1 MVYFLKKLLA
11 TLLFVNITIFALN
24 VKAEE
29 SSIDAQI
36 ERIRGADPM
45 ERRELMNRFKE
56 QLARMNRKERV
67 EALRKLLGKM
77 EVENEDKRANQ
88 LANSMNN
95 RDIKRSTDS
104 INHHMPRQPMG
115 SGKMRSGHH

>member
-1 MVYFLKKLLA
+1 M
-11 TLLFVNITIFALN
+11 IEESSIFLN

-115 SGKMRSGHH
+115 NGKMRSGHH